1 MMWGMQSSP
10 LSLVDLAS
18 CPYGSVRRL
27 SHNAAVQRA
36 ASIRHC
42 YIVVQDETDRSRVL
56 LSLVKSN
63 GPCAMF
69 TTAENAASS
78 LVKRF
83 LNAGQPVH
91 SADHEATV
99 LTSPAVASD
108 STHHPLEV
116 PTGVAV
122 VVNLDVPDVTR
133 YRQRVER
140 MKGMSGGVVA
150 TMVDASS
157 VGAWR
162 ALQHCLGVTELPQIS
177 GDMLAQVLSHSE
189 ARSEPVLSA
198 SAQAG
203 VIHTLQAEITRLKV
217 QNEDLHQRLNTSEFL
232 RSVAVEEARHQQA
245 ECRKAR
251 RAAGSATPKPLRT
264 SPPSPVR
271 RRLWSLNER
280 IEELVSE
287 VGKCRAAGECR
298 KGAEAEALSQLRTLA
313 RERDQCYKQFAL
325 EVERRVSEE
334 AREQRDLASSW
345 QWNAE
350 APAFVPSVPDPK
362 QLQQSTEEVS
372 DSTEEPEEAEEGASD
387 EDSRCAGGMTA
398 SSTELS
404 SARSGHSS
412 DTTETESAEP
422 VAVPEPEAPREEGR
436 REESPKSSPPAPVAD
451 APELVRTDAEAD
463 QEQQRTAGNAD
474 TYCTNRV
481 AERETT
487 WQINRKSKGSGRG
500 DSSHSLRASNE
511 VGRPPRGRRMG
522 RGRVERSA
530 IWVPKQSSS

>member
-1 MMWGMQSSP
+1 
-10 LSLVDLAS
+10 
-18 CPYGSVRRL
+18 
-27 SHNAAVQRA
+27 
-36 ASIRHC
+36 
-42 YIVVQDETDRSRVL
+42 
-56 LSLVKSN
+56 
-63 GPCAMF
+63 MF
-69 TTAENAASS
+69 TTAENVASS

-83 LNAGQPVH
+83 LNAGRPVH

-99 LTSPAVASD
+99 LTSPVVASD
-108 STHHPLEV
+108 SSGHPFEV
-116 PTGVAV
+116 PAGVAV

-203 VIHTLQAEITRLKV
+203 IIHTLQTEITRLKAH
-217 QNEDLHQRLNTSEFL
+217 NEDLHQRLNTSEFL

-251 RAAGSATPKPLRT
+251 RAAGSAPKPMRT
-264 SPPSPVR
+264 CPPSPVR
-271 RRLWSLNER
+271 RRLWLLNER

-298 KGAEAEALSQLRTLA
+298 KAAEAEALSKLRTLA

-325 EVERRVSEE
+325 EVEHRICE
-334 AREQRDLASSW
+334 EQRELQASW

-350 APAFVPSVPDPK
+350 APAFVPSAPEEPK
-362 QLQQSTEEVS
+362 QSPQSTEEVS
-372 DSTEEPEEAEEGASD
+372 DSTEEPEEAEEGHEWDQGVSD
-387 EDSRCAGGMTA
+387 EESRCAGGLTA

-404 SARSGHSS
+404 SARSGRSS
-412 DTTETESAEP
+412 DTTETESVEP
-422 VAVPEPEAPREEGR
+422 VAVPEPEVTRDVGQQMD
-436 REESPKSSPPAPVAD
+436 SLKPPPPPSVER
-451 APELVRTDAEAD
+451 APEPVRAEVVVVD
-463 QEQQRTAGNAD
+463 QEQKPTVGSASVYRPT
-474 TYCTNRV
+474 RV
-481 AERETT
+481 AEREVT
-487 WQINRKSKGSGRG
+487 WQGNRKAKGSGRG
-500 DSSHSLRASNE
+500 ESSHSLRSSND
-511 VGRPPRGRRMG
+511 VSRPPRGKRMMG
-522 RGRVERSA
+522 RGRIERAA